1 MLGIWVS
8 LTLPV
13 TIATLGIGMCEG
25 IGELLG
31 VWAWKHFMH
40 DINHSMYAL

>member
-8 LTLPV
+8 LALLV
-13 TIATLGIGMCEG
+13 TIATLGIAMCEG
-25 IGELLG
+25 VDEWLR